1 MSAFRRD
8 SGPLLDQ
15 LLTQSLTSLLA
26 EGLITLEEVAIDGTK
41 TQAHAGRGPMAP
53 RERLV
58 KLEQAVAGQVAKLK
72 QEAEADGAAAERK
85 RQKRALRAAAERAA
99 RLRRAQENLAELER
113 EKAERAKRHAKEEAE
128 KRAPSVSISD
138 PEVRSM
144 KMADGTTRLAWNVQ
158 VATSNGFIVTIDP
171 TDRRNDSSL
180 AEGPVQ
186 LVDRCG
192 VTPSACWLMARR

>member
-1 MSAFRRD
+1 LSAFRRD

-99 RLRRAQENLAELER
+99 RLRRAQENL
-113 EKAERAKRHAKEEAE
+113 KAERAKRHAKKEAE
-128 KRAPSVSISD
+128 KRAPLVSISD
-138 PEVRSM
+138 PEGRSM
-144 KMADGTTRLAWNVQ
+144 KMADGATRLAWNV
-158 VATSNGFIVTIDP
+158 
-171 TDRRNDSSL
+171 
-180 AEGPVQ
+180 
-186 LVDRCG
+186 
-192 VTPSACWLMARR
+192 